1 MNFYQRENAQ
11 NNVTWSITLKPL
23 NNYGSKNKS
32 ALCKMNML
40 DPPKNFIA
48 LVIENYT

>member
-11 NNVTWSITLKPL
+11 NNVTCSITLKPL
-23 NNYGSKNKS
+23 NKYGSKNKS

-40 DPPKNFIA
+40 EIQKKTS
-48 LVIENYT
+48 LLW